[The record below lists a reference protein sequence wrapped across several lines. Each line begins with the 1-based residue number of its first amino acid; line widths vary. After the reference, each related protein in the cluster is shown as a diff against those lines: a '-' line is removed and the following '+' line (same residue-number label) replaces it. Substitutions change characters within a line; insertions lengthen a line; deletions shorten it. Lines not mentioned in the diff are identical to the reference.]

1 MFKNWEIKTKNL
13 CSEMGGRWFGSVR
26 RSIKVLYAQEYAIKP
41 WMWQKLKKVR
51 YNFENFLMEK

>member
-13 CSEMGGRWFGSVR
+13 FSEMGGRWFGSVR
-26 RSIKVLYAQEYAIKP
+26 RTIKALYAQEYAIKP
-41 WMWQKLKKVR
+41 WMWQQLKKVR